1 MADKPR
7 VYIFH
12 GEAEE
17 DRRRAVQKMRAMVGD
32 SGQGAPDVTVFQG
45 ENLTLGALSDAALT
59 IPFLASRRLVIVRSP
74 LKMPALKSP
83 KARERFL
90 AVLESVPPTTALV
103 LEIPTTLKKG
113 HWLLKWAEKQ
123 KGQVLVRAYGRPA
136 NMVQWILKRAKEEGG
151 EFTVR
156 AASELARRVE
166 GDTTAA
172 VHEIAKLLAFVG
184 YARPVDLDD
193 VRKLTPAPEH
203 PNIFEMVDAL
213 GLGRRERALN
223 LLRQLL
229 KEEEAPRLW
238 GMVIRQ
244 FRLLILAREA
254 ISEGIRDKNTLSK
267 RIGVHPFVAEKLLN
281 QARRFDITTLERIY
295 AHLWEADR
303 KWKTGKADLETSL
316 DLLIVSPTEPKG
328 GNLA

>member
-1 MADKPR
+1 MGDKPR

-17 DRRRAVQKMRAMVGD
+17 ERRSAVHKMRMLVGD
-32 SGQGAPDVTVFQG
+32 SGQGAPDVTIFQG

-59 IPFLASRRLVIVRSP
+59 IPFLAPRRLVILRSP
-74 LKMPALKSP
+74 LKMPSLKSP
-83 KARERFL
+83 KAHKRFL

-103 LEIPTTLKKG
+103 LEIPITLKKG

-123 KGQVLVRAYGRPA
+123 KGRVLVRYYGKPA
-136 NMVQWILKRAKEEGG
+136 NMVQWILKRAKAEGG

-166 GDTTAA
+166 GDTTVA

-184 YARPVDLDD
+184 YSRPVDLDD
-193 VRKLTPAPEH
+193 VRDLTPAPEH

-213 GLGRRERALN
+213 GLGKRERALK

-238 GMVIRQ
+238 GMVLRQ

-254 ISEGIRDKNTLSK
+254 MNQGIHDKNSLSK
-267 RIGVHPFVAEKLLN
+267 RIGVHPFVAEKLLS
-281 QARRFDITTLERIY
+281 QARRFDIATLERIY
-295 AHLWEADR
+295 FRLWEADR
-303 KWKTGKADLETSL
+303 NWKTGKFDLETSL
-316 DLLIVSPTEPKG
+316 DLLVASPNKAKV
-328 GNLA
+328 GNFA

>member
-1 MADKPR
+1 M
-7 VYIFH
+7 
-12 GEAEE
+12 
-17 DRRRAVQKMRAMVGD
+17 QKMRALVGD
-32 SGQGAPDVTVFQG
+32 EGQGAPDVTVFEG

-59 IPFLASRRLVIVRSP
+59 IPFLASRRLVIVKSP
-74 LKMPALKSP
+74 LKMPTLNSP
-83 KARERFL
+83 KARSRFL
-90 AVLESVPPTTALV
+90 AVLESVPSTTAVV
-103 LEIPTTLKKG
+103 LDIPTTLKKR

-123 KGQVLVRAYGRPA
+123 GERVLVRAYSEPA

-172 VHEIAKLLAFVG
+172 VHEIGKLLAFVG
-184 YARPVDLDD
+184 YSRAVDLDD
-193 VRKLTPAPEH
+193 VRKVTPAPEH

-213 GLGRRERALN
+213 ALGRREQALK

-229 KEEEAPRLW
+229 KEEDAPRLW

-254 ISEGIRDKNTLSK
+254 MNEGIHDKNALSK
-267 RIGVHPFVAEKLLN
+267 RIGVHPFVAQKLLN
-281 QARRFDITTLERIY
+281 QARRFDIATLEEIY
-295 AHLWEADR
+295 SRLWEADR
-303 KWKTGKADLETSL
+303 NWKTGKADLETSL
-316 DLLIVSPTEPKG
+316 DLLVVSPVNPNTP
-328 GNLA
+328 NFA